1 MLRILLVDDQ
11 KVLLDAFVN
20 ALSKEEDFKIVGSLT
35 EARLAD
41 IACQHL
47 NADVILLDI
56 CTDGGVTGL
65 EAIKRIKENAPH
77 TKIIIMTGFP
87 EMSFLERAKKLGAD
101 SFIYKSNTMEE
112 FISCIRRTAAGEHCY
127 PDVVQQYTFGDY
139 NEALSEREIEILR
152 YFSEGMSRKEIAE
165 ALFISTSTVNY
176 HINNMLLKTGYK
188 NLIGLALEAANK
200 GYINTKV

>member
-1 MLRILLVDDQ
+1 MLKILLVDDQ

-20 ALSKEEDFKIVGSLT
+20 ALSKNEDFEIVGSLT

-41 IACQHL
+41 IACQRL
-47 NADVILLDI
+47 NADVVLLDI
-56 CTDGGVTGL
+56 CTDGGLTGL
-65 EAIKRIKENAPH
+65 EAIPRIKENSPH

-87 EMSFLERAKKLGAD
+87 EMSFLERAQKAGAD

-112 FISCIRRTAAGEHCY
+112 FVDCIRKTAAGERCY
-127 PDVVQQYTFGDY
+127 PDTHKEYTFGSD
-139 NEALSEREIEILR
+139 NEVLTERELEVLR
-152 YFSEGMSRKEIAE
+152 YFSEGMSRKEIADK
-165 ALFISTSTVNY
+165 LFVSTSTVNY
-176 HINNMLLKTGYK
+176 HINNMLIKTGYK